1 MPELPEVETTRLG
14 LLPLQG
20 QTVNKVIVRNASL
33 RWPIPQHL
41 VQTLPGQQFIRLRRR
56 AKYILIDCNSG
67 TLLLHLGMS
76 GRISLLEQDE
86 PPAKHDHFELHFDDG
101 HVLRYRD
108 PRRFGAILWIEADA
122 ENPDAHMLLSHLGP
136 EPLEDAFNGNW
147 LYQNIRTRSAPI
159 KNVIMDSHLV
169 VGVGNIYA
177 SESLFRARIDP
188 RCPANKLSR
197 ARCERLVSEIKST
210 LQDALKAGGSSLRDF
225 FGTDGNPGYFQQ
237 EYFVYARTG
246 QPCKICHSLIESI
259 RQGQRST
266 FYCPSCQR

>member
-20 QTVNKVIVRNASL
+20 RTVNKVIVRNASL
-33 RWPIPQHL
+33 RWPIPQNL
-41 VQTLPGQQFIRLRRR
+41 AETLLGQRFIRLRRR

-67 TLLLHLGMS
+67 TLLMHLGMS

-86 PPAKHDHFELHFDDG
+86 PPSKHDHFELHFDDG

-108 PRRFGAILWIEADA
+108 PRRFGAILWIETDV
-122 ENPDAHMLLSHLGP
+122 ENPDSHVLLSQLGL
-136 EPLEDAFNGNW
+136 EPLEDAFNGRW
-147 LYQNIRTRSAPI
+147 LFRNIRTRSAAI

-177 SESLFRARIDP
+177 SESLFRAGIDP
-188 RCPANKLSR
+188 RCAANKLSQ
-197 ARCERLVSEIKST
+197 ARCERLTIEIKST
-210 LQDALKAGGSSLRDF
+210 LQDALRAGGSSLRDF

-237 EYFVYARTG
+237 DYFVYARTG
-246 QPCKICHSLIESI
+246 QPCKICHALIESI
-259 RQGQRST
+259 RQGQRSS
-266 FYCPSCQR
+266 FYCPKCQR